1 MGRKPV
7 ICAWVASGEDKCDG
21 RKRGCKGREGLVS
34 LRDGGRALIV
44 LLVVGLADEE
54 LVPKHK
60 PTRAYSIDDFHLLK
74 EIISNFEE
82 MKVIPN
88 ALTEASNLL
97 SFEGEGLP
105 AKLFAAFSRLL
116 ETAEEIY
123 IPSSDA
129 LRRGEF
135 RRLGLGDAAIL
146 ETGKADCHILSADV
160 GLYLAAVK
168 AGYKASNFTHA
179 IAAARV

>member
-1 MGRKPV
+1 MIFKNAIIALLGKDSDGSVQGMVRKLS
-7 ICAWVASGEDKCDG
+7 A
-21 RKRGCKGREGLVS
+21 
-34 LRDGGRALIV
+34 
-44 LLVVGLADEE
+44 
-54 LVPKHK
+54 
-60 PTRAYSIDDFHLLK
+60 
-74 EIISNFEE
+74 
-82 MKVIPN
+82 VIPN

-97 SFEGEGLP
+97 SFEGEGSP
-105 AKLFAAFSRLL
+105 AKLFAAFSHLL
-116 ETAEEIY
+116 ETAEEID

-179 IAAARV
+179 IEAARV

>member
-1 MGRKPV
+1 M
-7 ICAWVASGEDKCDG
+7 SGLKGLNSTNPREYGTLRSGSLDRG
-21 RKRGCKGREGLVS
+21 IRTGTLYRLGNQFRNAIHKR
-34 LRDGGRALIV
+34 
-44 LLVVGLADEE
+44 
-54 LVPKHK
+54 
-60 PTRAYSIDDFHLLK
+60 TRAYSINDFHLLK

-88 ALTEASNLL
+88 APTEASSLL

-179 IAAARV
+179 IEAARV